1 VKRRFEMEEFASVT
15 SEESFDNTFGSVD
28 LYEGEEPIPEDWVE
42 CEARIAEDYRK
53 VHKLMKFVDDALDVI
68 YTALEGRRV

>member
-1 VKRRFEMEEFASVT
+1 MEEFASVT
-15 SEESFDNTFGSVD
+15 SEEFFDDTFGNVD
-28 LYEGEEPIPEDWVE
+28 LYEGEEPVPEIPEDWVE